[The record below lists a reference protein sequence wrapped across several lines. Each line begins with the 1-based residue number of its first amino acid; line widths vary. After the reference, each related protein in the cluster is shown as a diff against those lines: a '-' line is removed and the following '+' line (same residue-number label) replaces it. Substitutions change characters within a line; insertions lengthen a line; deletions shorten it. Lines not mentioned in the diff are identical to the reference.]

1 MREASWRAARPEPRG
16 ALANAVFVASAL
28 DALPAELCGI
38 ASLVTVH
45 FPWRSLL
52 HATLGQDQEG
62 TIAIA
67 RLLAP
72 GGCLRLLVS
81 AADGDA
87 AGGTTDLEPSEVV
100 ASYVQL
106 GLEPAVCRAA
116 RLGDAAEARS
126 SWGKRL
132 LAGGGDRRAF
142 LIELHRP

>member
-16 ALANAVFVASAL
+16 GLTNAVFVASAL
-28 DALPAELCGI
+28 DALPAQLRGI

-45 FPWRSLL
+45 FPWGSLL
-52 HATLGQDQEG
+52 RAALGQDQEG

-72 GGCLRLLVS
+72 GGRLRLLVS

-87 AGGTTDLEPSEVV
+87 AGGTTDIVSGEVL

-106 GLEPAVCRAA
+106 GLEPAVCLPATLA
-116 RLGDAAEARS
+116 DAAEARS

-132 LAGGGDRRAF
+132 LAGGGGRRAF